1 MRNYSERLKDPR
13 WQKKRLEIMERDKFS
28 CVFCYDSTSTLN
40 VHHRVYFP
48 NLEPW
53 DYPDK
58 LLITLCESCH
68 KKEIDERKIYEQQ
81 LLNNLRILF
90 PCDSIKELST
100 AFGKMELLHIPEIVC
115 SSIADAIVNADMQSL
130 LICKE
135 FADWY
140 YKNHD
145 IDYLK
150 QQITDLHNAM
160 VDVLNSYPN
169 NVHKLEP
176 RKQGVNTN
184 GKI

>member
-1 MRNYSERLKDPR
+1 MSDYSEKLKDPR
-13 WQKKRLEIMERDKFS
+13 WQKKRLEILERDNFA
-28 CVFCYDSTSTLN
+28 CVFCYDSASTLN

-68 KKEIDERKIYEQQ
+68 KREIDERKIYEQQ

-90 PCDSIKELST
+90 PCDSIKELSV
-100 AFGKMELLHIPEIVC
+100 AFGKMELIHAPEVVC
-115 SSIADAIVNADMQSL
+115 SSIADAITDEKMQSL

-140 YKNHD
+140 YKNLD
-145 IDYLK
+145 NNYLRS
-150 QQITDLHNAM
+150 QLADLHNTM
-160 VDVLNSYPN
+160 VDILNSYPHN
-169 NVHKLEP
+169 IQKLEP
-176 RKQGVNTN
+176 RKQGV
-184 GKI
+184 KH